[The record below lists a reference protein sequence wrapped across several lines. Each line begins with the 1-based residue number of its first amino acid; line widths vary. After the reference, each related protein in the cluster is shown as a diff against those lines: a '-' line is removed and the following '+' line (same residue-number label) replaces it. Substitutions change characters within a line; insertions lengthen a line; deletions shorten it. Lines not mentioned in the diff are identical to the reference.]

1 MSRIKAQM
9 PLSDKLAYADHV
21 LDNSGTEVDLQM
33 QVDSLVAKWRK
44 KSAGLHQKLYWL
56 LPPLGIWAACMTVA
70 FRWLRFKRKSGDKR
84 RGRGENA
91 TKDAVP
97 NARSDIELHSRDP

>member
-1 MSRIKAQM
+1 M

-44 KSAGLHQKLYWL
+44 KSSGLHQKLYWL
-56 LPPLGIWAACMTVA
+56 LPPLGIWAACTTVA
-70 FRWLRFKRKSGDKR
+70 FRLLKFKRKFSGKR

-91 TKDAVP
+91 TKEAIS
-97 NARSDIELHSRDP
+97 RSQSDIELYPHAPVE